1 MCMLAPVC
9 DAGRVPLQCVI
20 VDDSDP
26 FLDASRVLL
35 ERQGLDIVG
44 VANTAAEGV
53 QRARELRPDVVLV
66 DIDLE
71 GESGFTVV
79 SELATEPDT
88 CPTILISTHAGED
101 FADLVADSTALGF
114 IAKSDLSAQS
124 VRELLEEF

>member
-1 MCMLAPVC
+1 MSVC
-9 DAGRVPLQCVI
+9 DAWQVPLKCLI
-20 VDDSDP
+20 VDDSDS

-35 ERQGLDIVG
+35 ERQGLEIVG

-66 DIDLE
+66 DVDLD

-79 SELATEPDT
+79 SKLGTGPDT
-88 CPTILISTHAGED
+88 CPTILISTHAAED

-124 VRELLEEF
+124 VRELLEER